1 MTQTDVGAPH
11 ADGGADPHPEPRA
24 TKNEN
29 RLAAPPSPWAEGVAV
44 WTGRVLVVASLV
56 MLVSFLLRP
65 AAPRLTRAIDMTL
78 GFVSLPH
85 PTLFSVVL
93 TAVIAGAVM
102 RRLRAA
108 LWFIVLV
115 WVVPTAV
122 VGAVVAI
129 GLGIG
134 GSVLDDTADTGS
146 TTVAIASA
154 VFATVVA
161 VILISA
167 RRAFVARVRPGAW
180 WRAVLVLLAG
190 LAVSVLVS
198 YLLLDVM
205 DDTSD
210 DTADRVNWAL
220 SVATGTSPHDPPFAT
235 DAHGP
240 HWLVLVASVIS
251 TLALIAAIVVFLRG
265 RSRNAAED
273 LEDELHT
280 RRLLLQ
286 YPSED
291 SLAYFATRDD
301 RSEAY
306 SANGEAAVSYRV
318 VGSVALAAGD
328 PIGDPQHWDDA
339 IAHWLDRVRRYGWVP
354 AATALSERGARAY
367 AKLGMSVVVL
377 GDESVIDTR
386 TFSLDAPALAPVRH
400 AIAKP
405 HREGYT
411 VRISRA
417 AEIDPEDL
425 AQLVHEAEEWRHGE
439 ERGYSMSLS
448 RFGDPRDPRQ
458 LIVSA
463 YDAEG
468 RLRGVLGFVPWGR
481 TGVSLDVMRR
491 SPEAV
496 NGVTELMVS
505 QLATRG
511 RALGVDKISLNFAM
525 LRGVFEQGE
534 RVGASF
540 GARLQRR
547 VLLLGSRWWQLDS
560 LYKSN
565 QKYDPQWLTRYLAT
579 GTVSQRTAALIAYGR
594 AEGFVPEGPS
604 WTRRRDR
611 APELNRSMS
620 REVVAAVLEQESRLR
635 MPDPPA
641 RRLTDQQRAR
651 VDKLE
656 TLRAAGMEPYPV
668 GVPRTHQVGEVTE
681 ELLGQHVS
689 VAGRVVR
696 LRDLGGV
703 VFAVLRENSRELQ
716 VIVTADRAGSRPDL
730 FRRTV
735 DLADTISVTGDV
747 TRSRTGELSLHASA
761 WTMASKA
768 LTPPPDKFRGLVD
781 ADSKARL
788 RHVDLALNAAPTRL
802 LVGRSVAVRAM
813 RDVFA
818 AHDYLEVETPI
829 LQTVHGGANAR
840 PFLTHINAYDMDL
853 YLRIAPELFLK
864 RLAVGGFQRVF
875 EIGRNFRNE
884 GVDYKHNPEFTSL
897 EAYQAYADYTVMR
910 HLTREV
916 IIAAAVAV
924 HGRPIAIAP
933 DGSEIDLDVEWP
945 VVTCHKAVSRAVGEE
960 VTPDTPIERVR
971 ELCELHD
978 IAFGPDETHGLLVAE
993 LYDELVEGQTTFP
1006 TFYTDFP
1013 KETSP
1018 LTREHRTDPRLA
1030 ERWDLVAFGSEL
1042 GTAYSELVNPVDQRD
1057 RLTRQSMLAALGD
1070 PEAMEIDEEFLSALE
1085 FGLPPTGG
1093 LGLGVDR
1100 CYMFVVGA
1108 TIRETLTFPFTKPQ
1122 SRT

>member
-1 MTQTDVGAPH
+1 LTGVQA
-11 ADGGADPHPEPRA
+11 RQII
-24 TKNEN
+24 
-29 RLAAPPSPWAEGVAV
+29 AE
-44 WTGRVLVVASLV
+44 
-56 MLVSFLLRP
+56 
-65 AAPRLTRAIDMTL
+65 
-78 GFVSLPH
+78 
-85 PTLFSVVL
+85 
-93 TAVIAGAVM
+93 
-102 RRLRAA
+102 
-108 LWFIVLV
+108 
-115 WVVPTAV
+115 
-122 VGAVVAI
+122 
-129 GLGIG
+129 
-134 GSVLDDTADTGS
+134 
-146 TTVAIASA
+146 
-154 VFATVVA
+154 
-161 VILISA
+161 
-167 RRAFVARVRPGAW
+167 
-180 WRAVLVLLAG
+180 LAG
-190 LAVSVLVS
+190 LKESTEASW
-198 YLLLDVM
+198 M
-205 DDTSD
+205 
-210 DTADRVNWAL
+210 L
-220 SVATGTSPHDPPFAT
+220 SVFGFGTGASIILAFWTGLRSARDAERIDIDQERRIREGLAAHSSDSLGYFGTRRDRSAFFADDCVIT
-235 DAHGP
+235 YQVHAG
-240 HWLVLVASVIS
+240 VCLVASDPVGPPQQW
-251 TLALIAAIVVFLRG
+251 AAAA
-265 RSRNAAED
+265 RSFVAHAE
-273 LEDELHT
+273 
-280 RRLLLQ
+280 
-286 YPSED
+286 S
-291 SLAYFATRDD
+291 F
-301 RSEAY
+301 
-306 SANGEAAVSYRV
+306 
-318 VGSVALAAGD
+318 
-328 PIGDPQHWDDA
+328 
-339 IAHWLDRVRRYGWVP
+339 GWVP
-354 AATALSERGARAY
+354 AVLAASKQGAQAYHDAGLKVLHVGDEAVLHTKDFTLSALPEVQRAVTKLTGLGYTIRIRHQSEIPAAELEELAIFADEWRDGENERGFSMA
-367 AKLGMSVVVL
+367 LG
-377 GDESVIDTR
+377 
-386 TFSLDAPALAPVRH
+386 
-400 AIAKP
+400 
-405 HREGYT
+405 
-411 VRISRA
+411 
-417 AEIDPEDL
+417 
-425 AQLVHEAEEWRHGE
+425 
-439 ERGYSMSLS
+439 
-448 RFGDPRDPRQ
+448 RFGDPADGGNLFVEALFP
-458 LIVSA
+458 A
-463 YDAEG
+463 DAG
-468 RLRGVLGFVPWGR
+468 TLAGTTAGLLGFVPWGR